1 MNIIKNIWSILLISF
16 AITNATATNKSF
28 TVEDDLI
35 VKMAQSESVNK
46 LLNSVS
52 SVYLTV
58 KFVGKPADSKSSD
71 LAEYN
76 ASIEKIAYYYQNVEN
91 EFPLYHSMNQSER
104 VAVME
109 KVMLKSV
116 TIKQNMQCFWNAVK
130 ALSSCYLNDAKEEF
144 FFYGCV
150 AGSVALDIAILAAL
164 FVAGNA
170 AALATAFIAT
180 MTVVPNE
187 VKMCGNVASNYGTS
201 TALIASCSSTFNAS
215 VKSCFGQ

>member
-52 SVYLTV
+52 SVYLIV
-58 KFVGKPADSKSSD
+58 KFVGKPADVKSSD

-76 ASIEKIAYYYQNVEN
+76 ASIEKITYYYQNVEN
-91 EFPLYHSMNQSER
+91 EFPLYHSMSQSER
-104 VAVME
+104 AAVME

-116 TIKQNMQCFWNAVK
+116 SYKEKFQCFWNAVK
-130 ALSSCYLNDAKEEF
+130 VLSSCYLNDTKEEF
-144 FFYGCV
+144 FFYGCLGGAV
-150 AGSVALDIAILAAL
+150 FVDIGIIVTAA
-164 FVAGNA
+164 VTNTA
-170 AALATAFIAT
+170 AALQAAFTAAFP
-180 MTVVPNE
+180 VVTSE
-187 VKMCGNVASNYGTS
+187 IVACAYVASNYGTS
-201 TALIASCSSTFNAS
+201 ATLISSCTSTFKTS